1 MSSSLVQV
9 DACSKLSKQCKIT
22 YSILDRRTWDLNCLI
37 YLHLSLISNNNDKV
51 GPQSYLT

>member
-37 YLHLSLISNNNDKV
+37 CLNLSLISNNNDKV